1 VKYKKANKLE
11 KLQLI
16 KDLSFKRSKAGQLS
30 VPRQFLE
37 MLLLFLLRGQGPGYY
52 HTAGFWRKDIL
63 WKDKMAHMNM
73 REYRSIIN
81 DLNPPCYQKTSQ
93 NKVIEKAI
101 LDLCKIPRN
110 EFIGFL
116 DKSAGF
122 DLNGN
127 ALQTPAEFTT
137 LITQNRWD
145 KICFKPVESW
155 AGQGFSAFSIVR
167 NNDDVLFEHMDN
179 KKILTIEEL
188 YYQFLNI
195 ENGESRVIE
204 KYLEQHDWYAGLN
217 PSSVNT
223 YRLWVVK
230 KNIEAHTKLGYLRIG
245 RAGSLVDN
253 QSSGGIVAP
262 INLNTGVLGAAID
275 GLPTRKSWTHHPDTG
290 VSIQGQKPPYFEES
304 MRLAEKSLMCFQGLK
319 FAGVDVAAG
328 PNGPVIV
335 ELNVNPDREGAAF
348 TDIPTKKV
356 FR

>member
-1 VKYKKANKLE
+1 MEYKKANKFQ
-11 KLQLI
+11 KFQLI
-16 KDLSFKRSKAGQLS
+16 QDLCYRRSKEGHLS
-30 VPRQFLE
+30 VPRQYLE
-37 MLLLFLLRGQGPGYY
+37 MLVLFAWRGQGPGYY
-52 HTAGFWRKDIL
+52 HTAGFWKKDIS
-63 WKDKMAHMNM
+63 WKDKLAHMNM
-73 REYRSIIN
+73 REYRSIVN
-81 DLNPPCYQKTSQ
+81 DLNSPRYQKTSQ

-101 LDLCKIPRN
+101 LELCKIPRN

-122 DLNGN
+122 DMDGN
-127 ALQTPAEFTT
+127 PLKTPSEFSALIA
-137 LITQNRWD
+137 QNSWD

-155 AGQGFSAFSIVR
+155 AGQGFSAVNIVR
-167 NNDDVLFEHMDN
+167 DNNDVLFERMDN
-179 KKILTIEEL
+179 KEMLTMEEF
-188 YYQFLNI
+188 YSDFLNI
-195 ENGESRVIE
+195 QQGESRVIE
-204 KYLEQHDWYAGLN
+204 VFLEQHEWYANLN

-230 KNIEAHTKLGYLRIG
+230 KNNKAHTKSGYLRIG

-262 INLNTGVLGAAID
+262 INLKTGVLGSAID
-275 GLPTRKSWTHHPDTG
+275 GLPTRESWSHHPDTG
-290 VSIQGQKPPYFEES
+290 VLIAGQKPPYLEES

-319 FAGVDVAAG
+319 FAGVDVAVG
-328 PNGPVIV
+328 PDGPVIV